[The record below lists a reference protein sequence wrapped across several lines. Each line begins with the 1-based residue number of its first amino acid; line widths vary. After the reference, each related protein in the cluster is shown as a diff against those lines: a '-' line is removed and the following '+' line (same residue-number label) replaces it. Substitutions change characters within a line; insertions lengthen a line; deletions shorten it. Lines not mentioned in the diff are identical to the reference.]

1 MSVSFQGSHEAQPDS
16 SATTLAISSKAWRWG
31 VFFLPSSFLALK
43 CMFWKVSRFSL
54 MSTAQPVEWL
64 LKLPELV
71 VRRL

>member
-1 MSVSFQGSHEAQPDS
+1 M
-16 SATTLAISSKAWRWG
+16 
-31 VFFLPSSFLALK
+31 FFLPSSLALK

-54 MSTAQPVEWL
+54 MSIAQPVEWL